1 MRRAAKTDQNHS
13 EIVLA
18 LRGRGASVLSLAPM
32 GRGVPD
38 LAVSVA
44 GYTFLAEIKAHPEGT
59 KAGQPNE
66 AQQRF
71 ICDWDGPVIVIRNL
85 EDVGRVCDM
94 ARARARQGELMR
106 EDDPD
111 ETCPLSRGD

>member
-1 MRRAAKTDQNHS
+1 MKRAARIDSNHA

-44 GYTFLAEIKAHPEGT
+44 GYTFLAEIKAHNAGT
-59 KAGQPNE
+59 IAGEPNE
-66 AQQRF
+66 AQRDF
-71 ICDWDGPVIVIRNL
+71 MAAWDGPVVVIRSL
-85 EDVGRVCDM
+85 EDVGRVVDM
-94 ARARARQGELMR
+94 AKARARQGELMR
-106 EDDPD
+106 EA
-111 ETCPLSRGD
+111 E